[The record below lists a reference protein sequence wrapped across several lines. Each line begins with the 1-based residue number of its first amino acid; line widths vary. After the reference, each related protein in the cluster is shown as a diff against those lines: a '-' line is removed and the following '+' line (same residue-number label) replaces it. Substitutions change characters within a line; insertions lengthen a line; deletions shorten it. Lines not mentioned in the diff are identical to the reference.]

1 MLKLRRKL
9 DDGTRIDAVQ
19 WTGDNRAELESLV
32 AVEYADDG
40 RPIVEMAGL
49 IVPVDPGQWIL
60 RSQAEEV
67 AVVAVLPPT
76 LEEVPE
82 PPVELIPQAFEP
94 VAPPAPEPVAP
105 AAPDQPDEPT
115 EEV

>member
-9 DDGTRIDAVQ
+9 DDGTRIDALQ

-49 IVPVDPGQWIL
+49 NVPVDPGQWVL
-60 RSQAEEV
+60 HGQAGDV
-67 AVVAVLPPT
+67 AVVNVLPPT
-76 LEEVPE
+76 LEEIPE
-82 PPVELIPQAFEP
+82 PPVEMIPPAPEP
-94 VAPPAPEPVAP
+94 VAPPAPEP
-105 AAPDQPDEPT
+105 T